1 MAAWIPLIQVLVGG
15 AAQLL
20 ESQKNKTAQEIGV
33 DAQLADQVALAVL
46 QKTAEVKGVQ
56 IDWTNPTAVA
66 AYVQTLPAF
75 VPIPDSPAPGPITQ
89 STGTTLPSPAA
100 NPAQGTTI

>member
-20 ESQKNKTAQEIGV
+20 ESQRNKTAQDVGV
-33 DAQLADQVALAVL
+33 DLQLADQVALAVL

-56 IDWTNPTAVA
+56 IDWTDPTAVA
-66 AYVQTLPAF
+66 GYVQTLPAF
-75 VPIPDSPAPGPITQ
+75 IPIPDSPSVPIPDPAA
-89 STGTTLPSPAA
+89 SKLPSPAA
-100 NPAQGTTI
+100 DPAPGTTK